1 MKLDRLSHEY
11 IGDFAQ
17 AVALGPPRIAFALYD
32 EPNQWRG
39 MVAALEEDLRFYGT
53 QLAHLDCTSSVG
65 GPLAEQWVQT
75 LEGAG
80 TKDRLFVVDEVSF
93 LPDDKFRL
101 LFRALEER
109 RELILSANKG
119 TFLVSV
125 TPERVDEIALH
136 APGFYSV
143 ADVVL
148 LGEDKFRLPDDPA
161 YAEDRI
167 LLETQLRALEQKY
180 SFQSDELWER
190 MVRRQCDDVAEEDLR
205 RWERLVEAL
214 RKE

>member
-1 MKLDRLSHEY
+1 MKLDRLSHDY

-39 MVAALEEDLRFYGT
+39 MVAALEEDLRFYGAR
-53 QLAHLDCTSSVG
+53 LAHLERDSAAG
-65 GPLAEQWVQT
+65 GPLAEQWIQT

-80 TKDRLFVVDEVSF
+80 SNDRLFVVDEVSL
-93 LPDDKFRL
+93 LPDDTFRL
-101 LFRALEER
+101 LFQALEER
-109 RELILSANKG
+109 RELILSVNKG

-125 TPERVDEIALH
+125 TPERVDEIALN

-148 LGEDKFRLPDDPA
+148 LSQNNFRLPDDPA
-161 YAEDRI
+161 YAEDRT
-167 LLETQLRALEQKY
+167 LMEAQLRALERKY
-180 SFQSDELWER
+180 SFPSDELWER
-190 MVRRQCDDVAEEDLR
+190 MVRRQCDGIPEDDLR

-214 RKE
+214 REE